1 MSVLDDKKIS
11 ALAADVI
18 TLARNLISVEMRFMN
33 SAISMLRLE
42 EYSGSIFTDGNAV
55 YYDPVYV
62 LRAYKTAKQFPP
74 RFFLHSLMHCIFRHW
89 FIDVGANREIWD
101 ISCDIAA
108 ENLINELNISAVQI
122 PQCNA
127 QTEYTDT
134 LKKQLKLLTAE
145 KIYGYYCENNL
156 SENELERLKKLFS
169 FDEHTPW
176 YTKNV
181 DLVRVGSEGSRDGNG
196 EGKKS
201 AHSGIG
207 TTELNAM
214 WKDISE
220 NMQTE
225 LETFGK
231 QRGNK
236 AGNLV
241 QHLSALN
248 RERYDYSEF
257 LKKFAV
263 MGEVMNVNDDEF
275 DYIFYTYGMQLYDR
289 MPLIEPLE
297 YKDEKRIREF
307 AIAIDTSGSVSGE
320 LVQKFVQKSY
330 NILKSEESFFKKINL
345 HIIQCDTEIQQDVK
359 ITSQEEFDRYISE
372 MKLFGFGGTDFRP
385 VFSYIDELIDKKEF
399 TNLRG
404 LIYFTDGF
412 GIFPSR
418 QPAYNTAVVYVDDD
432 YNNPDVPVWA
442 IKLVL
447 QRNEI

>member
-1 MSVLDDKKIS
+1 MGVNKMDNRINE
-11 ALAADVI
+11 LAADVI

-33 SAISMLRLE
+33 SSMSMLRLE
-42 EYSGSIFTDGNAV
+42 EYSGSISTDGNAV
-55 YYDPVYV
+55 CYDPVYI
-62 LRAYKTAKQFPP
+62 LRAYKTAKEFPP
-74 RFFLHSLMHCIFRHW
+74 RLFLHSLMHCIFRHW
-89 FIDVGANREIWD
+89 FIDPAVKSELWD

-122 PQCNA
+122 PQCKA

-134 LKKQLKLLTAE
+134 LKKQIKLLTAE
-145 KIYGYYCENNL
+145 KVYGYYCENNL
-156 SENELERLKKLFS
+156 SDNELERLKKLFS
-169 FDEHTPW
+169 FDEHTLW
-176 YTKNV
+176 YIRNNT
-181 DLVRVGSEGSRDGNG
+181 LVQAGEGSGDGNG
-196 EGKKS
+196 EGKNS
-201 AHSGIG
+201 AHSVIG
-207 TTELNAM
+207 ATELSAM
-214 WKDISE
+214 WKEISE

-231 QRGNK
+231 QRGSD

-248 RERYDYSEF
+248 RERYDYTEF

-320 LVQKFVQKSY
+320 LVQKFVQKTY

-345 HIIQCDTEIQQDVK
+345 HIIQCDAEIQQDVK

-372 MKLFGFGGTDFRP
+372 MKLSGFGGTDFRP
-385 VFSYIDELIDKKEF
+385 VFSYIDELIAKKEF

-404 LIYFTDGF
+404 LVYFTDGF
-412 GIFPSR
+412 GDFPSR
-418 QPAYNTAVVYVDDD
+418 QPSYNTAFVYVDDD
-432 YNNPDVPVWA
+432 YNNPEVPVWA